1 MKFTNLTYRA
11 GVFFFA
17 VLALPLI
24 TSACETGSQIDT
36 TLDVR
41 PLEEVY
47 VDRAPQMT
55 EITPTDAV
63 LSFDSNHPLACS
75 VIYGTTID
83 YGLIAVDQDMNGGA
97 HTDHQPLLLGLEPDT
112 EYHYRL
118 QGTAADGT
126 IYVSDDMMFR
136 TPPPEANAEVN
147 FASLE
152 AGARVLAV
160 SSNLGGAADDEIW
173 GANSAID
180 GNRGTAWSSDGDGNE
195 AFIEFQLA
203 QPVNLYAIEVWTRT
217 MSNNTA
223 QIISFTLTTND
234 GTVLGPFTLDDA
246 ERAYRFDVDVIASS
260 LRLDAMDSNGG
271 NTGLIEF
278 GAFGE
283 PLD

>member
-1 MKFTNLTYRA
+1 
-11 GVFFFA
+11 
-17 VLALPLI
+17 
-24 TSACETGSQIDT
+24 
-36 TLDVR
+36 
-41 PLEEVY
+41 
-47 VDRAPQMT
+47 
-55 EITPTDAV
+55 
-63 LSFDSNHPLACS
+63 
-75 VIYGTTID
+75 
-83 YGLIAVDQDMNGGA
+83 MNGGA